1 MTAHRPGPEILVGL
15 IRSFRPV
22 QWVKNLL
29 VLAAPA
35 AAGELPRNSVWLRE
49 GVIFVLF
56 CAAASGIYLVNDLL
70 DREADREHPTKRD
83 RPIAAGALPPTAPWT
98 VATVLLA
105 VSLAGALLWCNR
117 TTAAVLAIYVVLQ
130 LAYCV
135 SFKHLP
141 LIDIA
146 VLASG
151 FLLRTIAGGTAVDI
165 PLSHWFL
172 ITVGFGSLMV
182 AGAKRYSELVTLG
195 HGSGT
200 RRALGHYTPE
210 YLRFVWQAGATAA
223 MLTYCLWATSVPA
236 HATALAARELSIVPM
251 VMVVLRYCQLT
262 DRGRAE
268 EPDDVLVRDRAIQVF
283 GFCWAVIFVI
293 AASLR

>member
-1 MTAHRPGPEILVGL
+1 MLLELMRSLRP
-15 IRSFRPV
+15 R
-22 QWVKNLL
+22 QWIKNLL
-29 VLAAPA
+29 VFAAPA
-35 AAGELPRNSVWLRE
+35 AAGELPRNTVWLRE
-49 GVIFVLF
+49 SVIFVLF

-70 DREADREHPTKRD
+70 DREADRAHPTKRD
-83 RPIAAGALPPTAPWT
+83 RPIAAGVVPPRAAWT
-98 VATVLLA
+98 VAAVLLTT
-105 VSLAGALLWCNR
+105 SLTGALVWCNR
-117 TTAAVLAIYVVLQ
+117 DTAAVLAIYVVLQ
-130 LAYCV
+130 LAYCI

-141 LIDIA
+141 LIDLA

-172 ITVGFGSLMV
+172 ITIGFGSLMV
-182 AGAKRYSELVTLG
+182 AGAKRYSELITLG

-200 RRALGHYTPE
+200 RNALSHYSPD

-236 HATALAARELSIVPM
+236 HSTVLATRELSIVPM

-268 EPDDVLVRDRAIQVF
+268 DPDLVLVRDRAIQVF

>member
-1 MTAHRPGPEILVGL
+1 MLLEL
-15 IRSFRPV
+15 IRSLRPR
-22 QWVKNLL
+22 QWIKNLL
-29 VLAAPA
+29 VFAAPA
-35 AAGELPRNSVWLRE
+35 AAGELPRNTVWLRE
-49 GVIFVLF
+49 SVIFVLF
-56 CAAASGIYLVNDLL
+56 CVAASGIYLVNDLL
-70 DREADREHPTKRD
+70 DREADRAHPTKRV
-83 RPIAAGALPPTAPWT
+83 RPIAAGVVPPRVAWTA
-98 VATVLLA
+98 AAVLLA
-105 VSLAGALLWCNR
+105 TSLAGALVWCNR
-117 TTAAVLAIYVVLQ
+117 ETAAVLAVYMVLQ
-130 LAYCV
+130 LAYCL

-141 LIDIA
+141 LIDLA

-182 AGAKRYSELVTLG
+182 AGAKRYSELLTLG

-200 RRALGHYTPE
+200 RNALSHYSPE

-223 MLTYCLWATSVPA
+223 MLTYCLWATSDPA
-236 HATALAARELSIVPM
+236 NSTVLATRELSIVPM

-268 EPDDVLVRDRAIQVF
+268 DPDDVLVKDRAIQVF

>member
-1 MTAHRPGPEILVGL
+1 MISAL
-15 IRSFRPV
+15 IRSSRPL

-49 GVIFVLF
+49 GVIFALF
-56 CAAASGIYLVNDLL
+56 CAAASGLYLVNDLL
-70 DREADREHPTKRD
+70 DREADRAHPTKRD
-83 RPIAAGALPPTAPWT
+83 RPIAAGVVPPH
-98 VATVLLA
+98 VAWAVAIVLLA
-105 VSLAGALLWCNR
+105 VSLAGALVWCNR
-117 TTAAVLAIYVVLQ
+117 TTATVLAIYVVLQ

-172 ITVGFGSLMV
+172 ITVGFGALMV
-182 AGAKRYSELVTLG
+182 AGAKRYSELITVG
-195 HGSGT
+195 QGSGT
-200 RRALGHYTPE
+200 RSALSRYSPE

-236 HATALAARELSIVPM
+236 NPTVLAAREISIVPM

-268 EPDDVLVRDRAIQVF
+268 EPEVVLVRDRAIQVF